1 MVWYLQYVTA
11 FGMSS
16 RNYDHERIGFHGNL
30 FWHPTHSIEKVFR
43 KFRLRNLQRYPPLR
57 CMLERR
63 RGCSIRC
70 VGPPVH
76 TKKNTDGGTPGI
88 QHPACIPVSC
98 PPRIWLLVCQCAT
111 ISKWQWRRSWQCRIG
126 KLHRCEPIFM
136 SFVFLVFASRLPIFT
151 NKWMMMKHQSFPDR
165 PWPPHV
171 CAYCKWTQVM
181 RSNVLEHVAV
191 WFCGNMLP
199 HGSSCYLPGQ
209 FSQAAHWPP
218 FPSTCRTRFLT
229 ISRRFRR
236 CNRPTPN
243 SVRWRTQG
251 RPGPTCG
258 GAEVWCED
266 ELTQKRERSLE
277 NKNWVGIRGLKRITS

>member
-1 MVWYLQYVTA
+1 MLKIWINLVWYLQYVTA
-11 FGMSS
+11 FRMSS

-30 FWHPTHSIEKVFR
+30 FWHPTHPIEKVFR

-70 VGPPVH
+70 VASSTH
-76 TKKNTDGGTPGI
+76 KKNTGGGGTPGI

-98 PPRIWLLVCQCAT
+98 PPRISLLVCQCASVQQSVNDNGADHDNVEWANY
-111 ISKWQWRRSWQCRIG
+111 ISA
-126 KLHRCEPIFM
+126 HP
-136 SFVFLVFASRLPIFT
+136 FLWVLILFFLFFANGLRIFT
-151 NKWMMMKHQSFPDR
+151 NKWMMMKHQIFPDR

-171 CAYCKWTQVM
+171 CAYCKWTKVM
-181 RSNVLEHVAV
+181 RWNVLEHVAV

-258 GAEVWCED
+258 GAEVP
-266 ELTQKRERSLE
+266 LS
-277 NKNWVGIRGLKRITS
+277 WVKAISYLKVLR

>member
-11 FGMSS
+11 FGMSAK
-16 RNYDHERIGFHGNL
+16 NYDQERNGFHVF

-76 TKKNTDGGTPGI
+76 TKKTQTGA
-88 QHPACIPVSC
+88 HPASSIQRAFPCHVLHGFGCWSASVQQSVYDNGADHDNVE
-98 PPRIWLLVCQCAT
+98 WA
-111 ISKWQWRRSWQCRIG
+111 ISISA
-126 KLHRCEPIFM
+126 HP
-136 SFVFLVFASRLPIFT
+136 FLWVLILFFAFANRLRIFT
-151 NKWMMMKHQSFPDR
+151 NKWMMMKHQNFPGPHMTAPCMRILQINKGNALKCSWTCSSF
-165 PWPPHV
+165 
-171 CAYCKWTQVM
+171 
-181 RSNVLEHVAV
+181 
-191 WFCGNMLP
+191 WFCGNMLL
-199 HGSSCYLPGQ
+199 HGSNCYLPGQ

-218 FPSTCRTRFLT
+218 FPSTCWTRFLR

-243 SVRWRTQG
+243 SARWRTQG
-251 RPGPTCG
+251 QPGPTCG
-258 GAEVWCED
+258 GAEVLCED
-266 ELTQKRERSLE
+266 KLKQKRDRSLE
-277 NKNWVGIRGLKRITS
+277 NKN